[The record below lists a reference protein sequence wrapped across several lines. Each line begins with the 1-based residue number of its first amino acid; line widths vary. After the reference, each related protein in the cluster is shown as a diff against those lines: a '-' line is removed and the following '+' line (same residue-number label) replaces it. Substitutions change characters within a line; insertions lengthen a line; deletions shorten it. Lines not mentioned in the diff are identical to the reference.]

1 VPGRD
6 CQEVY
11 QPAAAAESRAA
22 ARLRAVAAGAAQA
35 PPPASDGALPPPNTA
50 DQLSAEAK
58 GFLRDELEAARQA
71 RNKELA
77 DAAWQSLE

>member
-1 VPGRD
+1 
-6 CQEVY
+6 VY

-22 ARLRAVAAGAAQA
+22 ARLRAVATGAAQA
-35 PPPASDGALPPPNTA
+35 PPPAADAAADALPPPNTA